1 MSAGRGCVSCRGSV
15 VGHLG
20 CACGGGRLR
29 FGGRSRWIGDLIVD
43 LTVYRYALELVGE
56 LQGVVRELQ
65 ARDRNLADQLQ
76 RAATSVVLNIA
87 EGDGL
92 RGKRRVNHFEIAL
105 GSAKEVNA
113 CLDLC
118 TAWGHCEAPASSVRR
133 VREIRA
139 MLASL
144 AGVNRGRR

>member
-1 MSAGRGCVSCRGSV
+1 MNARGSV

-29 FGGRSRWIGDLIVD
+29 FGGRNPEQLERCVVD
-43 LTVYRYALELVGE
+43 LTVYEYSLELVRE
-56 LQGVVRELQ
+56 LRGVVVQLEQ
-65 ARDRNLADQLQ
+65 RDRNLADQLR

-92 RGKRRVNHFEIAL
+92 NGKRRVNHFVIAL

-118 TAWGHCEAPASSVRR
+118 EAWGYTEAPEAAIEWTRR
-133 VREIRA
+133 IRA

-144 AGVNRGRR
+144 AKVNRGRR

>member
-1 MSAGRGCVSCRGSV
+1 M
-15 VGHLG
+15 
-20 CACGGGRLR
+20 
-29 FGGRSRWIGDLIVD
+29 D
-43 LTVYRYALELVGE
+43 LTVYEYSLELVRE
-56 LQGVVRELQ
+56 LRGVVDQLEQ
-65 ARDRNLADQLQ
+65 RDRNLADQLR

-92 RGKRRVNHFEIAL
+92 NGKRRVNHFVIAL

-118 TAWGHCEAPASSVRR
+118 EAWGYTEAPQAALDWIKR
-133 VREIRA
+133 IRA

-144 AGVNRGRR
+144 AKVNRRRG